1 MSYTIIDCEQRTEG
15 WYAARAGRITASCA
29 SEVLAFNKDG
39 KEAAKRRDYRTQI
52 VLERVFGRP
61 MDGDTFQNE
70 DMKRGVRLEPDAVAA
85 YESTSA
91 KIVRRLGFIVHNEL
105 PIGVSPDGDLDDL
118 TGLLE
123 VKAPRPA
130 THWAYRQAGI
140 VPSDYIPQLVHGQ
153 LVTGAVFTDFVSY
166 CPDFGPLALFVVRY
180 ERDEKA
186 IATYRL
192 ALERFLSEVADEEK
206 AVRAAMEKFAE
217 AAA

>member
-1 MSYTIIDCEQRTEG
+1 MNYTIIDCEQRTEG

-29 SEVLAFNKDG
+29 SDVLAFNRDG

-52 VLERVFGRP
+52 VLERVFSRP

-70 DMKRGVRLEPDAVAA
+70 DMKRGVRLEPEAVAV
-85 YESTSA
+85 YESTKA
-91 KIVRRLGFIVHNEL
+91 LMVRRLGFVVHNEL

-130 THWAYRQAGI
+130 THWAYRQAGV

-153 LVTGAVFTDFVSY
+153 LVTGAEWTDFVSF

-192 ALERFLSEVADEEK
+192 ALERFLSEVAAEES
-206 AVRAAMEKFAE
+206 AVREALGASLVAA
-217 AAA
+217 